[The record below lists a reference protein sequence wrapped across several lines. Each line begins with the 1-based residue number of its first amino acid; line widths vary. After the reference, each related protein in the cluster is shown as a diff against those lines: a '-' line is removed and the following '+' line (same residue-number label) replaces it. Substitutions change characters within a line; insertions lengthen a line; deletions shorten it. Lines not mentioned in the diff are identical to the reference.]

1 MSVSSLVNRWPT
13 LVLAAACAGLG
24 AANWVN
30 VRLLPSVAVA
40 ALLGALAVAAPDG
53 GSRAV
58 LVAASLAVVGLAWGS
73 VRADELGRSL
83 LATRVGERGSARVV
97 VVDAAHSTS
106 FSVRMPVDVLRFG
119 AVPLRER
126 ALLELRGRSPP
137 RGAVL
142 ELVRARLRAPRGP
155 ETGFDE
161 RAWLERR
168 GIHVVLQASEMR
180 VVGRRGGIGGAA
192 DRLRAHLER
201 TLDRGS
207 SGERL
212 ALLRGFVLGDDDRI
226 GTDLRY
232 AFRSSGLA
240 HLTAVSGQ
248 NVVIVAGAIGGVA
261 WLAGLGRGAAHLLA
275 IAAILGYALAV
286 GWEPSVVRAAVAGCV
301 TSVAWLASRPN
312 DRWHA
317 LALGALVLL
326 AWQPASLLEPG
337 FQLSFA
343 AVAAILVVVPRV
355 QPFVEGYPLP
365 GAIGMGAAVAAAC
378 SVATAPIS
386 LAQFGMVSLW
396 GVPANIA
403 AEPAM
408 PVLLCLSLAA
418 GAVSPIAPSAAAAL
432 TWLAGLC
439 AAWIAGCAR
448 LFGGLPHARVGPIAA
463 AVGAGVALAAAG
475 IVWRAR
481 YRRSFAAAAVVT
493 AVVVGS
499 FGWWMLNPRPS
510 WQPPAG
516 LRVTFLDVGQGDGIL
531 VETRE
536 GALLVDQGPP
546 EARVARQLASLGVRS
561 LSAVVLTHPQRDH
574 IGGAADVLRHLR
586 VGVVLHPDLP
596 VESADQRAALA
607 EAQRRGI
614 RVEIVRKGD
623 TFRLGALTVRV
634 LWPDGPGP
642 PGDDP
647 NFHAVVLLASYGS
660 VDVLLTADA
669 ESDVTGRLRIG
680 AVEVLKVAHH
690 GSDDPGLAR
699 QLRLLR
705 PRIAIVSVGAG
716 NDYGHPRPET
726 LAALAAVPRLLL
738 LRTDTNGRVVVET
751 DGSAVTATSE
761 RG

>member
-1 MSVSSLVNRWPT
+1 M
-13 LVLAAACAGLG
+13 LAAACVGLG

-30 VRLLPSVAVA
+30 ARTLPALAVA
-40 ALLGALAVAAPDG
+40 ALLGALAVALPDG
-53 GSRAV
+53 ARRAA
-58 LVAASLAVVGLAWGS
+58 LVAASLAVLGLAWGS
-73 VRADELGRSL
+73 IRADELGRSV
-83 LATRVGERGSARVV
+83 LATRVGESGSARVV
-97 VVDAAHSTS
+97 VVGAAHSTS

-119 AVPLRER
+119 AVPVRER

-142 ELVRARLRAPRGP
+142 ELARARLRAPRRP

-161 RAWLERR
+161 RAWLARR
-168 GIHVVLQASEMR
+168 GIHVVLRASEVR

-201 TLDRGS
+201 TLARGS

-212 ALLRGFVLGDDDRI
+212 ALLSGFVLGDDDRV
-226 GTDLRY
+226 GPELRN

-275 IAAILGYALAV
+275 IASILAYALAV

-355 QPFVEGYPLP
+355 RPFVEGYPVP
-365 GAIGMGAAVAAAC
+365 GAIGIGAAVAAAC

-386 LAQFGMVSLW
+386 LAHFGMVSLW
-396 GVPANIA
+396 GVPANLA

-418 GAVSPIAPSAAAAL
+418 GAIDPIAPTAAATL

-448 LFGGLPHARVGPIAA
+448 LFGGLPQARVGPTAA
-463 AVGAGVALAAAG
+463 LVGAGVVLAAAG

-481 YRRSFAAAAVVT
+481 YRRTFAAAAVAT
-493 AVVVGS
+493 AVVVGAL
-499 FGWWMLNPRPS
+499 GWWVFHPRPS

-516 LRVTFLDVGQGDGIL
+516 MRVTVLDVGQGDGIL

-536 GALLVDQGPP
+536 GAFLVDQGPP
-546 EARVARQLASLGVRS
+546 EGRVVRQLASLGVRS
-561 LSAVVLTHPQRDH
+561 LSALVLTHPQRDH
-574 IGGAADVLRHLR
+574 IGGAADVLRQLR

-596 VESADQRAALA
+596 VDSSDQRAALA
-607 EAQRRGI
+607 EAQRRGVPI
-614 RVEIVRKGD
+614 EVVRQGD
-623 TFRLGALTVRV
+623 TFRLGRLTVRV

-647 NFHAVVLLASYGS
+647 NRHAVVLLASYGS

-690 GSDDPGLAR
+690 GSEDSGLAR
-699 QLRLLR
+699 QLRALR
-705 PRIAIVSVGAG
+705 PRVAIVSAGAG

-726 LAALAAVPRLLL
+726 LAALAAVPHLLV
-738 LRTDTNGRVVVET
+738 LRTDTNGRIVVQT
-751 DGSAVTATSE
+751 DGSSVTATSE